1 MSFKKRLLKAAME
14 QEDQDASNADQVSEA
29 ASQTSDTPNPTA
41 TTKEDIAKHQQNAV
55 SADEKQAHREDE
67 IVFYAKMT
75 NPDGLKLASAKEHH
89 DQWEI
94 KTQKGKV
101 RVRKTVKDG
110 LEPTYSM
117 TFKKKSKN
125 AGIDGSVE
133 QTNAIDEMTFIN
145 FSQIANNGMIKDRFK
160 FPVTSVQ
167 IKTSAGLEDI
177 EVQDTFYEVDVFFNP
192 DDTYNLYVKIDLEV
206 NPILEALKIKKP
218 DLGEFNLNVKM
229 MDLPFKPV
237 DVIISTNITDE
248 QKQIVDRLYE
258 EVFITKN
265 RS

>member
-1 MSFKKRLLKAAME
+1 MNFKQKLLKAAFEEIE
-14 QEDQDASNADQVSEA
+14 QQAE
-29 ASQTSDTPNPTA
+29 QTSDPTA

-55 SADEKQAHREDE
+55 PSEEKKAHREDE
-67 IVFYAKMT
+67 IVFYAKMS

-89 DQWEI
+89 DQWEV

-110 LEPTYSM
+110 LEPTYTM

-145 FSQIANNGMIKDRFK
+145 FSQIANNGMIKDRYK

-167 IKTSAGLEDI
+167 IKTSAGVEDI

-206 NPILEALKIKKP
+206 NPILDALKVKKP

-229 MDLPFKPV
+229 LDLPFKPV
-237 DVIISTNITDE
+237 DVIINTNMSDE
-248 QKQIVDRLYE
+248 QKQKVDHLYE
-258 EVFITKN
+258 TVFITKN

>member
-1 MSFKKRLLKAAME
+1 MNFKQKLLKAAFEEIE
-14 QEDQDASNADQVSEA
+14 QQAE
-29 ASQTSDTPNPTA
+29 QTSDPTA

-55 SADEKQAHREDE
+55 SADEKKSHREDE
-67 IVFYAKMT
+67 IVFYAKMS

-89 DQWEI
+89 DQWEV

-110 LEPTYSM
+110 LEPTYTM

-145 FSQIANNGMIKDRFK
+145 FSQIANSGMIKDRYK

-167 IKTSAGLEDI
+167 IKTSAGVEDI

-206 NPILEALKIKKP
+206 NPILDALKVKKP

-229 MDLPFKPV
+229 LDLPFKPV
-237 DVIISTNITDE
+237 DVIINTNMSDE
-248 QKQIVDRLYE
+248 QKQKVDHLYE
-258 EVFITKN
+258 TVFITKN
-265 RS
+265 RG